1 MAGGIAGET
10 AGETAGDMTSE
21 TPSQS
26 WGEVEVTLEDS
37 SGDEMNSGKRKQ
49 AYLTP
54 GASPLLRKRIVLSLE
69 TKLRI
74 LRRLEK
80 GETAKQL
87 ALEFNLGHR
96 TIYDI
101 KKAKEKLWRL
111 NKVLDV
117 DTGLSYMKVI
127 RESRFPQLEEAVYK
141 WFRQHRAMGLP
152 ITSSMLIEQ
161 ARHFHEHLG
170 LTEPF
175 AASAGWLRNFK
186 RRYCIGEL
194 GVSGMDLGRESFVST
209 LAHAKEDLA
218 NPLARV
224 RMGGAFPAPYP
235 QVVVEKVSDDAAEAL
250 AARESFMK
258 FLEEQGLSPQQ
269 VYAAT
274 ETGLYWKSLPARTAA
289 GNCRVG
295 RDRIA
300 LLLCA
305 SAAGAHRLPLA
316 VVGRAAHPR
325 VFRNLDVSLLPV
337 HYYNHRRAWVTTDIF
352 RRWFRERFV
361 PEVTQNLE
369 ALGLPPKAVLLLDNS
384 PAHPDDGSL
393 CCGDITVFY
402 LPPNLAPALKPLEQ
416 GAVGHLK
423 ALYRREVARGIALG
437 VDADLQSYWKDFTV
451 KHALYTVATAWDA
464 VHERTLQR
472 CWRKLWPRA
481 WGVAEPGI
489 PDLAARGEAA
499 GGAHGE
505 GTRGV
510 QEDEEGLSVR
520 SFVQVLRAVPGCDR
534 VGESD
539 VAEWLEVDAADPG
552 RAPLGSGAGGRGADG
567 GGDASDGDN
576 SEQEEETVP
585 VSRITHKEAVRV
597 LSRAIEY
604 AQEQADTDHS
614 EVYLLMALRDQAL
627 KKHKQHARQRV
638 LGYAVPPPAAPS
650 TLRQ

>member
-1 MAGGIAGET
+1 
-10 AGETAGDMTSE
+10 
-21 TPSQS
+21 
-26 WGEVEVTLEDS
+26 
-37 SGDEMNSGKRKQ
+37 
-49 AYLTP
+49 
-54 GASPLLRKRIVLSLE
+54 LLRKRIVLSLE

-186 RRYCIGEL
+186 RRYCIGE
-194 GVSGMDLGRESFVST
+194 
-209 LAHAKEDLA
+209 
-218 NPLARV
+218 
-224 RMGGAFPAPYP
+224 
-235 QVVVEKVSDDAAEAL
+235 VVVEKVSDDAAEAL

-305 SAAGAHRLPLA
+305 SAAGTHRLPLA

-423 ALYRREVARGIALG
+423 VLYRREVARGMALG

-451 KHALYTVATAWDA
+451 KHALYTVA
-464 VHERTLQR
+464 
-472 CWRKLWPRA
+472 
-481 WGVAEPGI
+481 
-489 PDLAARGEAA
+489 
-499 GGAHGE
+499 
-505 GTRGV
+505 
-510 QEDEEGLSVR
+510 
-520 SFVQVLRAVPGCDR
+520 
-534 VGESD
+534 
-539 VAEWLEVDAADPG
+539 
-552 RAPLGSGAGGRGADG
+552 
-567 GGDASDGDN
+567 
-576 SEQEEETVP
+576 
-585 VSRITHKEAVRV
+585 
-597 LSRAIEY
+597 
-604 AQEQADTDHS
+604 
-614 EVYLLMALRDQAL
+614 
-627 KKHKQHARQRV
+627 
-638 LGYAVPPPAAPS
+638 
-650 TLRQ
+650 